1 MKIKY
6 IIFAFICFVFAGASV
21 YASSIEY
28 NLTIDDD
35 GNFKENN
42 IYKVKSSELKKTGNY
57 DFMTSIVNDK
67 VYFNEDRKVEYN
79 KTKKKS
85 NGVYTITLKNEYS
98 SSFLNGSRII
108 QECFSKYDF
117 NDATNI
123 TISTSSPFYCYSRA
137 DSITINIMT
146 NLEVLNNNAEAV
158 NGNTYTWHPTS
169 RDFTLEFGVKR
180 KEITNDGPPMDD
192 IPTEDQNS
200 SSDTTTGDNSD
211 TNTEDN
217 TSADT
222 TKEKKPVNLTVVGI
236 ASGVIIFIII
246 MACLILKQKKNSLN
260 KI

>member
-6 IIFAFICFVFAGASV
+6 IIFAFICFIFAGTSV

-42 IYKVKSSELKKTGNY
+42 VYKVKSSELKKTQNY

-67 VYFNEDRKVEYN
+67 VYFNEDRKVEYS

-98 SSFLNGSRII
+98 SSFLNGSRIV

-137 DSITINIMT
+137 DAITINITT
-146 NLEVLNNNAEAV
+146 NLEVLNNNAESV
-158 NGNTYTWHPTS
+158 NGNTYTWHPTN
-169 RDFTLEFGVKR
+169 RDFTLNFGVKR
-180 KEITNDGPPMDD
+180 KEITNDDPMDD
-192 IPTEDQNS
+192 IPTEEQNS
-200 SSDTTTGDNSD
+200 SSDTTDDNSD

-222 TKEKKPVNLTVVGI
+222 AKEKKSVNLTVVGI
-236 ASGVIIFIII
+236 VSGVIIFIII
-246 MACLILKQKKNSLN
+246 IACLILKQKKNSLN

>member
-6 IIFAFICFVFAGASV
+6 IIFAFICFIFAGASA

-57 DFMTSIVNDK
+57 DFMTSIANDK

-137 DSITINIMT
+137 DSITINITT

-169 RDFTLEFGVKR
+169 RDFTLKFGVKR
-180 KEITNDGPPMDD
+180 KEITNDEPMDD
-192 IPTEDQNS
+192 IPTEDQKS

-217 TSADT
+217 TSTDT

-236 ASGVIIFIII
+236 VSGVIIFIII
-246 MACLILKQKKNSLN
+246 IACLILKQKKNSLN